1 MTTVIETIEELL
13 ERSSDTP
20 LASIEDTLT
29 TGYASALE
37 LELERLRIE
46 RHLRDLIRNQ
56 GRRRDIVAASEELD
70 AAEER
75 LSSLRQLL
83 ARLRKHVYDPRVAAE
98 LPQQALRA

>member
-20 LASIEDTLT
+20 LAAIEDTLT

-37 LELERLRIE
+37 LERERLRIE

-70 AAEER
+70 ATEER
-75 LSSLRQLL
+75 LSSLRLLL

-98 LPQQALRA
+98 LPLRA